1 MSTDIRRRARYRT
14 WVRGT
19 RLRRFAAVSGVCLA
33 GSALSPLSPW
43 FLLFLIPFAL
53 FGYITMILALT
64 VYRLAPRGGD
74 LQRRIHE
81 LIVAKLG
88 PVPAGRVLD
97 VGCGSGSLVVK
108 LARALPDSTVT
119 GIDFWGRDWE
129 YSKGQCEDNARIEGV
144 ADRTAFL
151 QQSGAAIEFA
161 DGGFDAVVS
170 CMTFHEI
177 REARRKSD
185 GVVEAL
191 RVLRPGGRYV
201 FLDLFG
207 DREFYPSIEDVR
219 EAVARAGVSITELG
233 SLADSVPLPYPL
245 RHPKVLRHAMLIVG
259 TKPSGAGR

>member
-88 PVPAGRVLD
+88 PVRRAGCLTWD
-97 VGCGSGSLVVK
+97 VAAAAWSSSS
-108 LARALPDSTVT
+108 R
-119 GIDFWGRDWE
+119 GR
-129 YSKGQCEDNARIEGV
+129 C
-144 ADRTAFL
+144 RTA
-151 QQSGAAIEFA
+151 
-161 DGGFDAVVS
+161 
-170 CMTFHEI
+170 
-177 REARRKSD
+177 
-185 GVVEAL
+185 
-191 RVLRPGGRYV
+191 P
-201 FLDLFG
+201 
-207 DREFYPSIEDVR
+207 
-219 EAVARAGVSITELG
+219 
-233 SLADSVPLPYPL
+233 
-245 RHPKVLRHAMLIVG
+245 
-259 TKPSGAGR
+259 